1 MKVLIVSQYFWPESF
16 RINDVATG
24 LVSKGHEVSVL
35 TGKPNYPKGRF
46 YSGFGLFKKSKD
58 NYEGV
63 NIIRV
68 PILPRGEKGIFKLA
82 LNYISYAFS
91 ASFLSPFLCNKDYDC
106 ILVYQMSPVT
116 QAIPA
121 IVIKKIFKIPVFFW
135 VQDLWPESLSAVGAV
150 KNKSLLSLIKKLV
163 GWLYRSSNKILIQSE
178 SFRQHALQHGV
189 DEKDIYYYP
198 NSAEELY
205 RPVTRND
212 DSDIA
217 KMMPKGFVVMF
228 AGNIGVAQDMESIL
242 KAAEITRSNKQ
253 IQWVIVGDGRQLSW
267 LKSEIQSRELSNSVH
282 CLGRHPIE
290 KMPEFFSFADVMLV
304 SLTKDPIF
312 ASTIPAKI
320 QSYMACGKPII
331 ASLDG
336 VGADVVESAQAGL
349 VSGAEQPG
357 KLADAVLKMES
368 FQKVELE
375 EMGVNALN
383 YYNKNF
389 ERNMLLKKLEDMMH
403 ALVNRGEK

>member
-1 MKVLIVSQYFWPESF
+1 MKILIVSQYFWPESF
-16 RINDVATG
+16 RVNDIATG
-24 LVSKGHEVSVL
+24 LVSNGHNVTVL
-35 TGKPNYPKGRF
+35 TGKPNYPQGKF
-46 YSGFGLFKKSKD
+46 YSGYGLFKKSKD

-63 NIIRV
+63 SIIRV
-68 PILPRGEKGIFKLA
+68 PIMPRGEKGIFKLA
-82 LNYISYAFS
+82 LNYMSYAFS
-91 ASFLSPFLCNKDYDC
+91 ASVLSPFVCEKDYDC

-116 QAIPA
+116 QGIPA
-121 IVIKKIFKIPVFFW
+121 IVLKKLFKIPVFFW

-150 KNKSLLSLIKKLV
+150 KNKSLLGLIKKLV
-163 GWLYRSSNKILIQSE
+163 GWLYRSSDKILIQSD
-178 SFRQHALQHGV
+178 SFRQHVLQHGID
-189 DEKDIYYYP
+189 DEDIYYYP

-205 RPVTRND
+205 RPVVLNN

-217 KMMPKGFVVMF
+217 KMMPRGFIVMF
-228 AGNIGVAQDMESIL
+228 AGNVGVAQDMESIL
-242 KAAEITRSNKQ
+242 KAAEITRSNEQ

-267 LKSEIQSRELSNSVH
+267 LKSEIQSRKLSGSVH
-282 CLGRHPIE
+282 CLGRHPVE
-290 KMPEFFSFADVMLV
+290 RMPEFFSFADAMLV

-320 QSYMACGKPII
+320 QSYMACAKPII

-357 KLADAVLKMES
+357 KLADAALKMES
-368 FQKVELE
+368 LKKAELD
-375 EMGVNALN
+375 EMGVNSLN

-403 ALVNRGEK
+403 ALTNSGKK